1 MPAPADCGGCKAGKL
16 GDEVDGGLGVL
27 LGARTEGRP
36 EVGVAVVLDPVDHQV
51 VAVPQAGEG
60 GWPGRNPTTHSQIWQ
75 KNLLL
80 SKVNFLVDDPSMI
93 NLVFSSLFQEHG
105 LQLTL

>member
-1 MPAPADCGGCKAGKL
+1 M

-51 VAVPQAGEG
+51 VAVAEAGKG
-60 GWPGRNPTTHSQIWQ
+60 GWPKRDPTPDSQI
-75 KNLLL
+75 
-80 SKVNFLVDDPSMI
+80 
-93 NLVFSSLFQEHG
+93 
-105 LQLTL
+105 

>member
-1 MPAPADCGGCKAGKL
+1 MPAPADGGRSEAGKL
-16 GDEVDGGLGVL
+16 GDEVDRGLDV
-27 LGARTEGRP
+27 LGAGTERRP

-75 KNLLL
+75 KYLA
-80 SKVNFLVDDPSMI
+80 S
-93 NLVFSSLFQEHG
+93 
-105 LQLTL
+105 